1 MTEIGFCGVAWDAS
15 SQLVLK
21 IFPVL
26 IQYFEKAKGRL
37 QTKLLHVHRKPNET
51 ARTTAQ
57 YVQGT
62 LQINYLV

>member
-1 MTEIGFCGVAWDAS
+1 VAWDAS

-21 IFPVL
+21 NFPIL

-37 QTKLLHVHRKPNET
+37 QKKLLHVHSKPNET
-51 ARTTAQ
+51 AQTIAQ